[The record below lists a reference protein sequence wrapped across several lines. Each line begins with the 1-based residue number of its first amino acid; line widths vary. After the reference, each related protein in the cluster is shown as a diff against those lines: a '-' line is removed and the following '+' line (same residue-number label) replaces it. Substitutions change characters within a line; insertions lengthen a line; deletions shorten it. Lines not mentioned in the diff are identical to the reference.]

1 MNALKKENKMETTK
15 KYWQRLRRHLHI
27 WRIAWQVREASADK
41 KTAKGKELEFLPA
54 VLEIQ
59 ETPASPL
66 GRTMAL
72 VIMLLFVL
80 VLIWAA
86 WGEID
91 IIAVAQGKIIP
102 SSHSKT
108 IQPLETGVISRI
120 HVHEGQYVN
129 KGDPLIDMDSTSS
142 RADTGR
148 LDNELRTAQVEAT
161 RLRALLAG
169 KYEFSMPEGAEK
181 QTFLLQS
188 RLLKDQ
194 QREYR
199 SRIASAELQVDQR
212 QAALELAQVNI
223 KYLQETVALLDERS
237 KAMREMLT
245 DKYVSRIKYLE
256 LEEQRLEKVQL
267 LAAEKKQWI
276 QNKAALDEAGKQL
289 ETIRSEFDKT
299 NREQLSEAQ
308 NRIHSLTQELVKAR
322 NRTDWQHLV
331 SPIEGIVQQLAVHTI
346 GGVVTPA
353 QQLMIVVPREDKLEI
368 EAWVQNKDIG
378 FVDPEQ
384 KVEIKV
390 EAFPFTRYGLIDGK
404 VISLSK
410 DAVPLENVGY
420 VYAARVSMARTSMNT
435 GNKVVELTPGMN
447 VSVEVKTGK
456 RRVIEF
462 ILSPLLRGVQETA
475 RER

>member
-1 MNALKKENKMETTK
+1 MKIIKQH
-15 KYWQRLRRHLHI
+15 WQKLTRHLHI
-27 WRIAWQVREASADK
+27 WHIAWQTREVSESK
-41 KTAKGKELEFLPA
+41 KKAKGKELEFLPA
-54 VLEIQ
+54 VLEIE

-66 GRTMAL
+66 GRTLSL
-72 VIMLLFVL
+72 VIMFLFVL
-80 VLIWAA
+80 AVIWAA

-91 IIAVAQGKIIP
+91 IIAIAQGKIIP

-108 IQPLETGVISRI
+108 IQPLETGVISQI

-129 KGDPLIDMDSTSS
+129 KGDPLVDMDSTSS
-142 RADTGR
+142 KADSER
-148 LDNELRTAQVEAT
+148 LDSELKMAQFEVV
-161 RLRALLAG
+161 RIQALLTG
-169 KYEFSMPEGAEK
+169 KVEFIAPDGVDKYMIQL
-181 QTFLLQS
+181 QTQLLN
-188 RLLKDQ
+188 DQ
-194 QREYR
+194 LHEYR
-199 SRIASAELQVDQR
+199 SRIASADFQVEQR

-223 KYLQETVALLDERS
+223 KHLTEAVVLLDERS

-245 DKYVSRIKYLE
+245 DKYVSRVKYLE

-267 LAAEKKQWI
+267 LAAEKKI
-276 QNKAALDEAGKQL
+276 LLQNKAALADAGKQK
-289 ETIRSEFDKT
+289 ETISLEFSKT
-299 NREQLSEAQ
+299 NRAQLSESQ
-308 NRIHSLTQELVKAR
+308 NRIRSITQELIKAR
-322 NRTDWQHLV
+322 NRTAWQHLT
-331 SPIEGIVQQLAVHTI
+331 SPIDGIVQQLEVHTV

-384 KVEIKV
+384 KVEIKI
-390 EAFPFTRYGLIDGK
+390 EAFPFTRYGLIDGE

-420 VYAARVSMARTSMNT
+420 VYAARISMARTTINT
-435 GNKVVELTPGMN
+435 GNKIVDLSPGMN
-447 VSVEVKTGK
+447 VTVEVKTGK

-462 ILSPLLRGVQETA
+462 ILSPLLRGIQETA

>member
-1 MNALKKENKMETTK
+1 MKTIKQH
-15 KYWQRLRRHLHI
+15 WQKLSRHLHI
-27 WRIAWQVREASADK
+27 WHIAWQAREPSPDK
-41 KTAKGKELEFLPA
+41 KTAKGRELEFLPA

-66 GRTMAL
+66 GRAMSMS
-72 VIMLLFVL
+72 IMLLFVL
-80 VLIWAA
+80 ALIWAA

-129 KGDPLIDMDSTSS
+129 KGEPLVDMDSTSS

-148 LDNELRTAQVEAT
+148 LDNELKTAQVEAA

-169 KYEFSMPEGAEK
+169 KSEFSMPAGVAD
-181 QTFLLQS
+181 QSFLLQS

-199 SRIASAELQVDQR
+199 SRIASAGLQVDQR

-223 KYLQETVALLDERS
+223 KHLTETVALLDERS
-237 KAMREMLT
+237 KAMSEMLT
-245 DKYVSRIKYLE
+245 DKYVSRMKYLE
-256 LEEQRLEKVQL
+256 LEEQRLEKVQA
-267 LAAEKKQWI
+267 LAGEKKKRLQG
-276 QNKAALDEAGKQL
+276 KAALDEAGKQL

-299 NREQLSEAQ
+299 NRAQLSDAQ
-308 NRIHSLTQELVKAR
+308 NRIRSLSQELLKAR
-322 NRTDWQHLV
+322 NRTAWQHLV
-331 SPIEGIVQQLAVHTI
+331 SPIDGIVQQLDVHTV

-353 QQLMIVVPREDKLEI
+353 QQLMIVVPREDQLEI

-384 KVEIKV
+384 EVEIKV
-390 EAFPFTRYGLIDGK
+390 EAFPFTRYGLMDGK

-420 VYAARVSMARTSMNT
+420 VYAARVSMVRSTINI
-435 GNKVVELTPGMN
+435 GNKVVELSPGMN
-447 VSVEVKTGK
+447 VTVEVKTGK
-456 RRVIEF
+456 RRVLEF
-462 ILSPLLRGVQETA
+462 ILSPLLRGIQETA

>member
-1 MNALKKENKMETTK
+1 MKPIKQIGKN
-15 KYWQRLRRHLHI
+15 LHRYLQL
-27 WRIAWQVREASADK
+27 WRIAWQAREASPDK

-54 VLEIQ
+54 VLEIE

-66 GRTMAL
+66 GRAIAM
-72 VIMLLFVL
+72 VITLLFVL
-80 VLIWAA
+80 AVIWASV
-86 WGEID
+86 GKID
-91 IIAVAQGKIIP
+91 IIAIAQGKIIP
-102 SSHSKT
+102 SSHSKI

-129 KGDPLIDMDSTSS
+129 KGDSLVDMDSTSS

-148 LDNELRTAQVEAT
+148 LDNELKAAQIEVA

-169 KYEFSMPEGAEK
+169 KSEFIIPDGANE
-181 QTFLLQS
+181 QTFLLQN

-194 QREYR
+194 QREYT
-199 SRIASAELQVDQR
+199 SRIASAKLQIDQR

-223 KYLQETVALLDERS
+223 KHLTETVALLDERS

-245 DKYVSRIKYLE
+245 DKYVSRMKYLE
-256 LEEQRLEKVQL
+256 LEEQRLEKVQA
-267 LAAEKKQWI
+267 LAGEKKKRLQG
-276 QNKAALDEAGKQL
+276 KAALAEAGKQL

-299 NREQLSEAQ
+299 NRAQLSEAQ
-308 NRIHSLTQELVKAR
+308 NRIRSLSQELVKAR
-322 NRTDWQHLV
+322 SRTGYQHLV
-331 SPIEGIVQQLAVHTI
+331 SPIDGIVQQLEVHTV

-384 KVEIKV
+384 DVEIKV
-390 EAFPFTRYGLIDGK
+390 EAFPFTRYGLIEGK
-404 VISLSK
+404 VITLSK

-420 VYAARVSMARTSMNT
+420 VYAAHVSMARSSINT
-435 GNKVVELTPGMN
+435 GNKVVELSPGMN
-447 VSVEVKTGK
+447 VTVEVKTGK

-462 ILSPLLRGVQETA
+462 ILSPLLRGIQETA